1 MKKSKSLFKQ
11 IILFVVFISFS
22 GSTLFAND
30 PKDECVQLT
39 EELKRN
45 HLAFELDEEDG
56 VDIIAVKIDGEVVD
70 IKLDDGSKVELLE
83 DLIDDD
89 SEGSKEFKELK
100 AFLEEE
106 GLETVKEDDEEDVV
120 ADDEQKG
127 GDRKNEPVEE
137 NTGVHDA
144 IDTIK
149 EEDLEDLEEE
159 TA

>member
-1 MKKSKSLFKQ
+1 MQEEDEDFGNED
-11 IILFVVFISFS
+11 FIKIKWRIRLLSY
-22 GSTLFAND
+22 
-30 PKDECVQLT
+30 E
-39 EELKRN
+39 KRKPFEAI
-45 HLAFELDEEDG
+45 AFELDDEDG

-106 GLETVKEDDEEDVV
+106 GLETVKEEDEEDVV